1 MKHALLIDDNEV
13 DNYVSKHIITRSK
26 LVEKISVA
34 SSAKEALEFLNS
46 LLANSNDFPNIIML
60 DIRMPEMDG
69 FEFLDEFVKFP
80 KSIIKGCN
88 IIMLS
93 SSNDQSDIEKSNTY
107 KVVKGYLNKPL
118 DIVLFVD
125 LVNTNVQNS

>member
-34 SSAKEALEFLNS
+34 SSAIEALEFLNS
-46 LLANSNDFPNIIML
+46 LLANSNDFPNIILL

-69 FEFLDEFVKFP
+69 FEFLDEFMKFP
-80 KSIIKGCN
+80 IAIIKGCS

-93 SSNDQSDIEKSNTY
+93 SSNDQSDIEKANTY
-107 KVVKGYLNKPL
+107 KLVKGYLNKPL
-118 DIVLFVD
+118 DITLFVD

>member
-34 SSAKEALEFLNS
+34 SSAIEALEFLNS
-46 LLANSNDFPNIIML
+46 ILANSNDFPNIILL

-69 FEFLDEFVKFP
+69 FEFLDEFMKFP
-80 KSIIKGCN
+80 IAIIKGCS

-93 SSNDQSDIEKSNTY
+93 SSNDQSDIEKANTY
-107 KVVKGYLNKPL
+107 KLVKGYLNKPL
-118 DIVLFVD
+118 DITLFVD